1 LRKQCRNGFGA
12 VAGVRREDFVRSV
25 TGLSELDRERDG
37 VADGSLRDHG
47 ADRSRSVWR
56 RDSGEPQSGEEEVRA
71 VLRLGFAFG

>member
-1 LRKQCRNGFGA
+1 
-12 VAGVRREDFVRSV
+12 
-25 TGLSELDRERDG
+25 LDRERDG